1 MIDKPA
7 HVTDEAGSL
16 LHADDEARI
25 RHILS
30 KPWVH
35 YAKAKQIVDLVH
47 GLLRYP
53 RTTRMPSIAVYGD
66 SGMGK
71 SMIVGRFRNDD
82 TFFADADSEN
92 PQRKFLVVE
101 LSGGPGERRLYA
113 QILTALGA
121 PHNPRAPIVGLEQ
134 ATIRL
139 LRAVGVQVLV
149 IDEIHNIIAGSWREQ
164 RVLLN
169 TLRFLSNE
177 AKLSLVCF
185 GITEAR
191 EAING
196 DVQLARRFDVITLP
210 RWKANDDFQQ
220 LILAIVR
227 NFPLRQPSL
236 LTVVGLKRILRVTD
250 GVTSKV
256 FRLLNEVAIEAIETG
271 IERLTDEAVEKWR
284 PVSEEEAAFQ

>member
-7 HVTDEAGSL
+7 HVTDEAAAL
-16 LHADDEARI
+16 LHAGDEARI
-25 RHILS
+25 RYILS

-35 YAKAKQIVDLVH
+35 YPKAKQIVDLVH

-71 SMIVGRFRNDD
+71 SMIVGRFKQDD
-82 TFFADADSEN
+82 AFLPEADSGMI
-92 PQRKFLVVE
+92 QRKSLVVE

-121 PHNPRAPIVGLEQ
+121 PHNPRSTIVGLEQ
-134 ATIRL
+134 TTLRL
-139 LRAVGVQVLV
+139 LHAVGVQVLL

-164 RVLLN
+164 RVILN

-177 AKLSLVCF
+177 AKLSLVCS

-196 DVQLARRFDVITLP
+196 DVQLARRLDVLTLP

-220 LILAIVR
+220 LVLAIIR
-227 NFPLRQPSL
+227 NFPLRQPSV
-236 LTVVGLKRILRVTD
+236 LTAGGLKRVLRVTG
-250 GVTSKV
+250 GVTSKI
-256 FRLLNEVAIEAIETG
+256 FRLLNEVAIEAIETST
-271 IERLTDEAVEKWR
+271 EQLTDAAVEKWR
-284 PVSEEEAAFQ
+284 PLSEEEAAFQ

>member
-1 MIDKPA
+1 VIDKPA
-7 HVTDEAGSL
+7 HVTDEAASL

>member
-7 HVTDEAGSL
+7 HVTDEAAAL
-16 LHADDEARI
+16 LQAGDEARI
-25 RHILS
+25 RYILS

-35 YAKAKQIVDLVH
+35 YPKAKQIVDLVH
-47 GLLRYP
+47 GLLRHP
-53 RTTRMPSIAVYGD
+53 RTTRMPSIAIYGD

-71 SMIVGRFRNDD
+71 SMIVGRFKQDD
-82 TFFADADSEN
+82 VFLPDADSGMT
-92 PQRKFLVVE
+92 QRKFLVVE

-121 PHNPRAPIVGLEQ
+121 PHNPRSTIVGLEQ
-134 ATIRL
+134 TTLRL
-139 LRAVGVQVLV
+139 LHAVGVQVLL

-164 RVLLN
+164 RVILN

-177 AKLSLVCF
+177 ANLSLVCF

-196 DVQLARRFDVITLP
+196 DVQLARRLDVLTLP

-220 LILAIVR
+220 LVLAIIR
-227 NFPLRQPSL
+227 NFPLRQPSVM
-236 LTVVGLKRILRVTD
+236 TAGGLKRVLRVTG
-250 GVTSKV
+250 GVTSKI

-271 IERLTDEAVEKWR
+271 TEQLTDAAVEKWR
-284 PVSEEEAAFQ
+284 PLSEEEAAFQ

>member
-1 MIDKPA
+1 MTHFSP
-7 HVTDEAGSL
+7 
-16 LHADDEARI
+16 
-25 RHILS
+25 
-30 KPWVH
+30 
-35 YAKAKQIVDLVH
+35 
-47 GLLRYP
+47 
-53 RTTRMPSIAVYGD
+53 MP
-66 SGMGK
+66 
-71 SMIVGRFRNDD
+71 
-82 TFFADADSEN
+82 TSEN

-149 IDEIHNIIAGSWREQ
+149 IDEIDNIIAGSWREQ

>member
-1 MIDKPA
+1 MIDKPV
-7 HVTDEAGSL
+7 HVTDEAAAL
-16 LHADDEARI
+16 LHDSDEARI

-35 YAKAKQIVDLVH
+35 YPKAKQIIDLVH
-47 GLLRYP
+47 GLLRHP
-53 RTTRMPSIAVYGD
+53 RATRMPSIAVYGD

-71 SMIVGRFRNDD
+71 SMIVGRFKHDD
-82 TFFADADSEN
+82 AFFADADSAKT
-92 PQRKFLVVE
+92 QRKFLVVE

-113 QILTALGA
+113 QILTALDA
-121 PHNPRAPIVGLEQ
+121 PYNPRAAIVGLEQ

-139 LRAVGVQVLV
+139 LRALGVQVLL

-164 RVLLN
+164 RIVLN

-210 RWKANDDFQQ
+210 RWKANDEFQQ
-220 LILAIVR
+220 LVLAIIR
-227 NFPLRQPSL
+227 NFPLRQPSI
-236 LTVVGLKRILRVTD
+236 LTAGGLKRILRVTD
-250 GVTSKV
+250 GVTSKI

-271 IERLTDEAVEKWR
+271 AERLTDEAVEKWK
-284 PVSEEEAAFQ
+284 PLSEEEAAFQ

>member
-1 MIDKPA
+1 VIDKPA
-7 HVTDEAGSL
+7 HVTDEAAAL
-16 LHADDEARI
+16 LRAGDEARI

-35 YAKAKQIVDLVH
+35 YPKAKQIVDLVH
-47 GLLRYP
+47 GLPRYP
-53 RTTRMPSIAVYGD
+53 RTTRMPSIAIYGD

-71 SMIVGRFRNDD
+71 SMIVGRFKHDD
-82 TFFADADSEN
+82 AFFADAVSEKT
-92 PQRKFLVVE
+92 QRNFLVVE

-113 QILTALGA
+113 QILAALGA
-121 PHNPRAPIVGLEQ
+121 PHNPRATIVGLEQ
-134 ATIRL
+134 ATLRL

-164 RVLLN
+164 RVVLN

-220 LILAIVR
+220 LVLAVIR
-227 NFPLRQPSL
+227 NFPLRQSSV
-236 LTVVGLKRILRVTD
+236 LTAGGLKRILRVTD
-250 GVTSKV
+250 GVTSKI

-271 IERLTDEAVEKWR
+271 AERLTDEAVEKWR
-284 PVSEEEAAFQ
+284 PLSEDEAAFQ

>member
-1 MIDKPA
+1 VIDRPS
-7 HVTDEAGSL
+7 HVTDEAAAL
-16 LHADDEARI
+16 LHAGAELRV
-25 RHILS
+25 RYILS

-35 YAKAKQIVDLVH
+35 YPKAKQIVDLVH

-53 RTTRMPSIAVYGD
+53 RATRMPSIAVYGD

-71 SMIVGRFRNDD
+71 SMIVGRFKRDD
-82 TFFADADSEN
+82 ELIDPEFERM
-92 PQRKFLVVE
+92 QRKFVVVE

-121 PHNPRAPIVGLEQ
+121 PHNPRATLVGLEQ

-139 LRAVGVQVLV
+139 LRAVGVQVLL

-164 RVLLN
+164 RIVLN

-177 AKLSLVCF
+177 ANLSLVCF

-210 RWKANDDFQQ
+210 RWKANDEFQQ
-220 LILAIVR
+220 LVLAIIR
-227 NFPLRQPSL
+227 NFQLRQPSV
-236 LTVVGLKRILRVTD
+236 LTAGGLKRILRVTD
-250 GVTSKV
+250 GITSKI
-256 FRLLNEVAIEAIETG
+256 FRLLNEVAIDAIITG
-271 IERLTDEAVEKWR
+271 AERLTDEAVDDWR
-284 PVSEEEAAFQ
+284 PLSEEETAFQ

>member
-7 HVTDEAGSL
+7 HVTDEATAL
-16 LHADDEARI
+16 LHASDEARI

-35 YAKAKQIVDLVH
+35 YPKAKQIVGLVH
-47 GLLRYP
+47 GLLRHP

-71 SMIVGRFRNDD
+71 SMIIGRFKHDD
-82 TFFADADSEN
+82 ALFADADFGKT
-92 PQRKFLVVE
+92 QRRFLVVE

-121 PHNPRAPIVGLEQ
+121 PHNPRATIVGLEQ

-139 LRAVGVQVLV
+139 LRALGVQVLL

-164 RVLLN
+164 RIVLN

-177 AKLSLVCF
+177 AELSLVCF

-220 LILAIVR
+220 LVLAIIR
-227 NFPLRQPSL
+227 NFPLRQPSV
-236 LTVVGLKRILRVTD
+236 LTAGGLKRILRVSG
-250 GVTSKV
+250 GVTSKI

-271 IERLTDEAVEKWR
+271 AERFTDEAVEKWR
-284 PVSEEEAAFQ
+284 PLSEDEAAFQ

>member
-7 HVTDEAGSL
+7 HVTDEAAAL
-16 LHADDEARI
+16 LHAGDEARI
-25 RHILS
+25 RYILS

-35 YAKAKQIVDLVH
+35 YPKAKQIVDLVH

-71 SMIVGRFRNDD
+71 SMVVGRFKQDD
-82 TFFADADSEN
+82 AFLPEADSRMI
-92 PQRKFLVVE
+92 QRKFLVVE

-121 PHNPRAPIVGLEQ
+121 PHNPRSTIVGLEQ
-134 ATIRL
+134 TTLRL
-139 LRAVGVQVLV
+139 LHAVGVQVLL

-164 RVLLN
+164 RVILN

-196 DVQLARRFDVITLP
+196 DVQLARRLDVLTLP

-220 LILAIVR
+220 LVLAIIR
-227 NFPLRQPSL
+227 YFPLRQPSV
-236 LTVVGLKRILRVTD
+236 LTAGGLKRVLRVTG
-250 GVTSKV
+250 GVTSKI

-271 IERLTDEAVEKWR
+271 TEQLTDGAVEKWR
-284 PVSEEEAAFQ
+284 PLSEEEAAFQ